1 MSKESLF
8 IKFKDLSFWIIL
20 GLTSTIIACSNTDAL
35 IEDPDL
41 IREDSIAQSD
51 LDNEAIDAYIAA
63 NNLENVF
70 TAQSG
75 VRYVFLKD
83 GNGET
88 PNLNDIVS
96 IDYIGKLLTDKVF
109 DASNKQDAIDGD
121 VFVEGRTYGPLRF
134 NLTRDGAA
142 LGGFV
147 AGFKDGVTKI
157 LLETD
162 DNDNR
167 LMTTGG
173 RALLFI
179 PSAIGYGTSGTSDGT
194 IPANTVIAF
203 EISLV
208 SVRP

>member
-1 MSKESLF
+1 MSKNSLN
-8 IKFKDLSFWIIL
+8 INFKDLSFWITL
-20 GLTSTIIACSNTDAL
+20 ALTSTIIACSNTDAL
-35 IEDPDL
+35 IEDPNQ
-41 IREDSIAQSD
+41 IREDSITQSII
-51 LDNEAIDAYIAA
+51 DNDAIDAYIAT
-63 NNLENVF
+63 NSLENVF
-70 TAQSG
+70 TAESG

-88 PNLNDIVS
+88 PDLNDIVS
-96 IDYIGKLLTDKVF
+96 IDYIGKLLTDVVF
-109 DASNKQDAIDGD
+109 DASNEQDAIDKGIFID
-121 VFVEGRTYGPLRF
+121 GRTYGPLRF

-147 AGFKDGVTKI
+147 SGFKDGVNKV

-162 DNDNR
+162 DNNNR

-173 RALLFI
+173 QALVII
-179 PSAIGYGTSGTSDGT
+179 PSAIAYGTSGTSNGT

-203 EISLV
+203 EITLV